1 MNIDDFL
8 QESTE
13 EIIQIRRSLHQCAEL
28 STLEYETGDLIRDYL
43 ERWRIPYDY
52 PIAETGIVAEI
63 HGTAS
68 RETAAPQNR
77 DFPSGT
83 AVPQSNAFSHE
94 TAISLNHGQSSGR
107 VVALRAEMDAL
118 PIYEKRHP
126 CCSKNPGVMHACGHD
141 AHMAIA
147 LGTAHYFS
155 QNTDAFSGCIKFF
168 FQPAEETIGGAARMI
183 EDGCMTNPDVDYVV
197 GLHVAPSLPTGS
209 IEVKY
214 GKLYAA
220 SDEVSLTVNGKSC
233 HGAYP
238 DQGVDAIVLASQL
251 VGALQTIVSRSV
263 SPTDQCLLS
272 LGTIQGGK
280 AHNILADTVTL
291 TGALR
296 TTDPDTR
303 KQVKERIA
311 KMSEEIPAAMGGQ
324 GRAVFSPGYDALIN
338 TDALVDLLVQTAT
351 PLLGR
356 EHIHWKPSPGMG
368 VEDFSFFLQKAP
380 GVFFHLGCGNQKKGI
395 SAPLH
400 SREFALDEDCL
411 AIGVRLETALIQQ
424 LLGR

>member
-8 QESTE
+8 QESIA

-28 STLEYETGDLIRDYL
+28 STLEYETGDLIRDCL
-43 ERWRIPYDY
+43 ERWNIPYDY
-52 PIAETGIVAEI
+52 PVAETGIVAQI
-63 HGTAS
+63 HGTAQES
-68 RETAAPQNR
+68 PKKSPEMPTLREATQADSAP
-77 DFPSGT
+77 FP
-83 AVPQSNAFSHE
+83 
-94 TAISLNHGQSSGR
+94 GR
-107 VVALRAEMDAL
+107 VVALRSEMDAL
-118 PIYEKRHP
+118 PLYEDRHHP

-147 LGTAHYFS
+147 LGTARYFC
-155 QNTDAFSGCIKFF
+155 QNTDTFSGCIKLF

-183 EDGCMTNPDVDYVV
+183 AEGCMTSPDVDYVI
-197 GLHVAPSLPTGS
+197 GLHVTPSLPTGS

-220 SDEVSLTVNGKSC
+220 SDEVTVTVKGKSC

-238 DQGVDAIVLASQL
+238 DQGVDAIVLAAQL
-251 VGALQTIVSRSV
+251 VTSLQTVVSRSV

-272 LGTIQGGK
+272 LGTIHGGK
-280 AHNILADTVTL
+280 AHNILADTVEL

-296 TTDPDTR
+296 TTDPATR
-303 KQVKERIA
+303 KQVKELIE
-311 KMSEEIPAAMGGQ
+311 KMSAEIPAALGGQ

-338 TDALVDLLVQTAT
+338 TDSLVDVLVHTAT

-356 EHIHWKPSPGMG
+356 ENIHWKPSPGMG
-368 VEDFSFFLQKAP
+368 VEDFSFFLQKVP

-395 SAPLH
+395 TAPLH
-400 SREFALDEDCL
+400 SREFTLDEDCL
-411 AIGVRLETALIQQ
+411 ALGIRLEAALAEA
-424 LLGR
+424 LLHR